1 MVVVAVDASNQ
12 KARTLKMIEKTGVT
26 FGILLD
32 GRKVAREMY
41 KIRGT
46 PTTYMIN
53 ADGMI
58 VFKHVGYY
66 PGMETALEKEVQSM
80 VGGPA

>member
-1 MVVVAVDASNQ
+1 MDASNQ
-12 KARTLKMIEKTGVT
+12 KARTLKMIKKTGVT

-32 GRKVAREMY
+32 GKKVARETY

-46 PTTYMIN
+46 PTTFRIN
-53 ADGMI
+53 ADGMV

-66 PGMETALEKEVQSM
+66 PGLETVLEKEVQSL

>member
-1 MVVVAVDASNQ
+1 MDASNQ
-12 KARTLKMIEKTGVT
+12 KARTLKMIQKTGVT

-32 GRKVAREMY
+32 GKKVAREMY

-46 PTTYMIN
+46 PTTFMIN
-53 ADGMI
+53 GDGMI
-58 VFKHVGYY
+58 VFRHVGYY
-66 PGMETALEKEVQSM
+66 PGLETTMEKEVQSL

>member
-1 MVVVAVDASNQ
+1 MIVAVDASNQ
-12 KARTLKMIEKTGVT
+12 KARTLKVIEKTGVT

-32 GRKVAREMY
+32 NKKVAKELY

-46 PTTYMIN
+46 PTTFVID

-58 VFKHVGYY
+58 VFRHVDYY
-66 PGMETALEKEVQSM
+66 PGMETVLEKEIQSLA
-80 VGGPA
+80 GGPA

>member
-1 MVVVAVDASNQ
+1 MVVISVDASNQ
-12 KARTLKMIEKTGVT
+12 TSRLDKMQKKTGVT
-26 FGILLD
+26 FAILV
-32 GRKVAREMY
+32 GGKKVAREMY

-46 PTTYMIN
+46 PTTYIIN
-53 ADGMI
+53 GDGMI

-66 PGMETALEKEVQSM
+66 PGLESAMEKEIQSL